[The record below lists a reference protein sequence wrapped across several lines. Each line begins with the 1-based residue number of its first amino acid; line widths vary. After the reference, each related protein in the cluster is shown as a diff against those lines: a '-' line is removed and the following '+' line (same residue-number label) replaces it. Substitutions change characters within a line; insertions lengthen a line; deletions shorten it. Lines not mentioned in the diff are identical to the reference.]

1 MWSSLLNLDKCQNIT
16 KTHAFRSIV
25 KYSKCGKNDCF
36 EDDTIDT
43 QHIFNYAT
51 WLTSYDFSD
60 KSFNWNYKT

>member
-36 EDDTIDT
+36 EDDTIDD

-51 WLTSYDFSD
+51 
-60 KSFNWNYKT
+60 